1 MKHACSF
8 QQLWLRHQVWVYNSS
23 NLPSLSRMSTVTV
36 SPPGANEAG
45 AVTLQEISKLSVPS
59 RSWSSQILITRTWT
73 LVPLMPWSHVPFVSN
88 VSVEFAREKSS
99 PSARSVIKSNN
110 WLWINAPV
118 LNVTTCS
125 STCNLPVALPL
136 TAETVTITGSWRVTL
151 GGLSWNWIPSL
162 TTLPSLAVVVFSRN
176 WTWIA
181 VCVHVNSF

>member
-1 MKHACSF
+1 MKHTCRF

-36 SPPGANEAG
+36 SPPGTNEAG
-45 AVTLQEISKLSVPS
+45 TVTLQEISKLSVPS

-73 LVPLMPWSHVPFVSN
+73 LVPLMPWSLVPFVSN

-110 WLWINAPV
+110 WLWINASV
-118 LNVTTCS
+118 LNGTVVL
-125 STCNLPVALPL
+125 CNLPVALPS
-136 TAETVTITGSWRVTL
+136 TVTVTITGSWRVTL